1 MIAIQELVTGA
12 WLETHAPGDRLFVN
26 IGDLALESGESLKN
40 ITIAYQ
46 SWGSLNDKGDN
57 AILVNHALTG
67 WADINGWWPSMVGPG
82 LPLDTDKYFVLCPNV
97 IGGCQGSTGPSSV
110 APDGVR
116 WGSRFPS
123 VTIRD
128 MVAGEIAFSDAIGI
142 KKYKLALGP
151 SLGGMRA
158 LEWAVMHP
166 ERVGAI
172 CTIGSSAVAT
182 GDQIGTA
189 AIQIRAIKSDPLY
202 CGGDYYDK
210 DRGPVEGMGIARR
223 IAHLTYRTEAEM
235 DVRFGRQMQGDDTGR
250 YAVESY
256 LDHQANKLAHRF
268 DPNTYIILT
277 DAMSSHDIGRERGG
291 VDKALATIK
300 IPVTVVSIDTD
311 RLFTPRLQAEIAEL
325 TPTAQPVVEISSPFG
340 HDGFL
345 VEVDDA
351 CGTFALCSSHHF
363 FYNLFYCVGF
373 AFNSSCKRP
382 ASQCA
387 EAYLFHFYLI
397 AILFW

>member
-1 MIAIQELVTGA
+1 MAAASASKELITVSIQKKSPHDRYDVTGA
-12 WLETHAPGDRLFVN
+12 WLEGDDVGDRKFIK
-26 IGDLALESGESLKN
+26 IGDLELESGEVLPDV
-40 ITIAYQ
+40 TIAYQ
-46 SWGSLNDKGDN
+46 SWGTLNAARDN
-57 AILVNHALTG
+57 AILVNHAMTG
-67 WADINGWWPSMVGPG
+67 WSDVPGWWPSMVGPG
-82 LPLDTDKYFVLCPNV
+82 LPLDTDKYFVVCPNV

-110 APDGVR
+110 APDGKR

-128 MVAGEIAFSDAIGI
+128 MVAGEIAFSDAIGV

-202 CGGDYYDK
+202 SGGDYYDK

-235 DVRFGRQMQGDDTGR
+235 DVRFGRQLQGDDTGR
-250 YAVESY
+250 FAVESY
-256 LDHQANKLAHRF
+256 LDHQATKLATRF
-268 DPNTYIILT
+268 DANTYIALT
-277 DAMSSHDIGRERGG
+277 EAMNSHDIGFNRGG
-291 VDKALATIK
+291 VVEALRAIT
-300 IPVTVVSIDTD
+300 IPVLVVSIDTD
-311 RLFTPRLQAEIAEL
+311 RLFPPRLQVEIAEL
-325 TPTAQPVVEISSPFG
+325 VPQAKKLVTISSDFG

-345 VEVDDA
+345 VE
-351 CGTFALCSSHHF
+351 S
-363 FYNLFYCVGF
+363 
-373 AFNSSCKRP
+373 
-382 ASQCA
+382 
-387 EAYLFHFYLI
+387 EAMSA
-397 AILFW
+397 AIHGII